1 MVEVGAATH
10 PGKVRQENEDFCY
23 HGPTPHG
30 YVAIVCDG
38 MGGHAAG
45 EVAAR
50 IAAES
55 IYQFLQEAPPAPP
68 ENLLKEALLAAH
80 HRILLY
86 AQANPHHKNLGSTAV
101 VVLITS
107 KEVFYAHVGDSRLYL
122 YEKGQLTLLTQDDS
136 LVQELLRGGLISP
149 EQALHHPHK
158 NVLSQC
164 LGQSQGAPEPHVS
177 RCPFPRKGLLLLCT
191 DGFSNALSQ
200 EEIAP
205 ILADKT
211 LSLPQKAEKLV
222 EQAVAQA
229 GYDNTTV
236 LLVRPPTK
244 TATFAGKMNF
254 KLPPQKYW
262 IAGAI
267 ALVLILI
274 GVGVFVRK
282 RTTPA
287 TPPTDGEMIILSDSP
302 AVAADTMAAL
312 SPSEPE
318 PQEEISPPTPLPAA
332 PTPPPSEPSAPPKSS
347 SSAKPSPASATYFT
361 YTIQKGDN
369 LTQIAKAFSLHKE
382 DLRKA
387 NNLKD
392 DNIQAGKKLKI
403 PVKSVHTHTVGKGE
417 TLSAIAR
424 KYGTTVEA
432 IKRAN
437 HLEDEKIRLGQKL
450 TVPVVK
456 K

>member
-1 MVEVGAATH
+1 MVEVSAATH
-10 PGKVRQENEDFCY
+10 PGKVRQENEDFFY
-23 HGPTPHG
+23 HGPIPQG
-30 YVAIVCDG
+30 YVVIVCDG

-50 IAAES
+50 IAAET
-55 IYQFLQEAPPAPP
+55 IYQFLQEAPPTPP
-68 ENLLKEALLAAH
+68 EDLLKDALLAAH

-101 VVLITS
+101 VVLITPQ
-107 KEVFYAHVGDSRLYL
+107 EVLHAHVGDSRLYL
-122 YEKGQLTLLTQDDS
+122 YNKGQLSLLTHDDS

-149 EQALHHPHK
+149 EQALHHPQK

-164 LGQSQGAPEPHVS
+164 LGQSQGTPEPHVAK
-177 RCPFPRKGLLLLCT
+177 CPLPRKGIFLLCT

-200 EEIAP
+200 EEIID
-205 ILADKT
+205 ILADNT
-211 LSLPQKAEKLV
+211 LNLAQKAEKLV

-236 LLVRPPTK
+236 LLVCPPTK
-244 TATFAGKMNF
+244 TATFAGKMNL
-254 KLPPQKYW
+254 KLPPQKYL

-267 ALVLILI
+267 ALAVMLI
-274 GVGVFVRK
+274 GIWVFARK
-282 RTTPA
+282 SA
-287 TPPTDGEMIILSDSP
+287 ASSTPPTDGQMIILSDST
-302 AVAADTMAAL
+302 AADADTTAAL
-312 SPSEPE
+312 SAPEPE
-318 PQEEISPPTPLPAA
+318 TQEEVSPPMPLPAT
-332 PTPPPSEPSAPPKSS
+332 PTPPPSEPSVPKVSSSPPKSS
-347 SSAKPSPASATYFT
+347 PISGTYFP

-369 LTQIAKAFSLHKE
+369 LTQIAKAFSLSKE
-382 DLRKA
+382 ELRKA

-424 KYGTTVEA
+424 KYATTVEA

-437 HLEDEKIRLGQKL
+437 QLEDEKIRLGQKL